1 MADGKTEGLLISQP
15 AVTEQASVLPISVAR
30 QDGPGMVPLGQKFK
44 HLGSLIVTL
53 DNGDTI
59 KHRMWLGRFTFTDQQ
74 SAFGPQRVRLQVKT
88 QLCESLIILQI
99 VLYGLEWSRVL
110 KYVGQVARM
119 PVQQDELRA

>member
-44 HLGSLIVTL
+44 HLGSLIVTS

-74 SAFGPQRVRLQVKT
+74 GTFGPKRVRLQVKT
-88 QLCESLIILQI
+88 QLCESLILQI
-99 VLYGLEWSRVL
+99 VVYGREWSRVL
-110 KYVGQVARM
+110 KYVGHVARM
-119 PVQQDELRA
+119 PVQPDELRA